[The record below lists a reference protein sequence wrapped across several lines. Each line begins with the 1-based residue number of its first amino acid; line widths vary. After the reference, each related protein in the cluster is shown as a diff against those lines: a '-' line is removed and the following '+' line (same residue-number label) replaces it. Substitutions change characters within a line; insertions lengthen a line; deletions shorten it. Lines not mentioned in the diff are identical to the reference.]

1 MTADQL
7 TAGLHLQGLVVGADF
22 EPHIPVVRRVRRRC
36 RCHRL
41 IRVDVTWTTGGQCRY
56 QPTDV
61 VEVLP

>member
-7 TAGLHLQGLVVGADF
+7 TAGLHLTGLVVGADF

-36 RCHRL
+36 RCQRVY
-41 IRVDVTWTTGGQCRY
+41 RVDVTWTTGRTCRY
-56 QPTDV
+56 QPGDV